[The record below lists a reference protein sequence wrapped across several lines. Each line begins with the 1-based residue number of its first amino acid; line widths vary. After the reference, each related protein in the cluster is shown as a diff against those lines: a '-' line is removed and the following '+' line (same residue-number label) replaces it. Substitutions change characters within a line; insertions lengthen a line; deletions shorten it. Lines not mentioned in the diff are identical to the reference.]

1 MLRLRIGYPRTLLP
15 PRRLAALALILLGL
29 GACRPY
35 ENYPPLTS
43 QGGLLPADQ
52 FAAYGAEQAQ
62 LIAIGRAMAKWYS
75 GPNPADLGIGAE
87 QAARWARTLPHVRTV
102 VADTLGHRLTITFGS
117 GWRAAALP
125 IDDGKAPEATYGFT
139 PPSGL

>member
-1 MLRLRIGYPRTLLP
+1 MS
-15 PRRLAALALILLGL
+15 RRSLALALILAAGL

-35 ENYPPLTS
+35 QNYAPLADQS
-43 QGGLLPADQ
+43 GLLPADQ

-75 GPNPADLGIGAE
+75 GPNSADLGIGAE
-87 QAARWARTLPHVRTV
+87 QAARWARTLPHVATV
-102 VADTLGHRLTITFGS
+102 VADTLGHRLTITFAS

-139 PPSGL
+139 APPAP

>member
-1 MLRLRIGYPRTLLP
+1 MLNLCFRSARRLLSPT
-15 PRRLAALALILLGL
+15 RLAALSLILLAL
-29 GACRPY
+29 GGCRTY
-35 ENYPPLTS
+35 ENYSPLRS

-62 LIAIGRAMAKWYS
+62 LIAIGRALAKWYS

-87 QAARWARTLPHVRTV
+87 QAARWARTLPHVRSV
-102 VADTLGHRLTITFGS
+102 VADTLGHRLTVSFAS

-139 PPSGL
+139 APAGQ

>member
-1 MLRLRIGYPRTLLP
+1 MLSRLTLLALL
-15 PRRLAALALILLGL
+15 LATGS

-35 ENYPPLTS
+35 QNYEPLAN
-43 QGGLLPADQ
+43 QAGLLPADQ

-75 GPNPADLGIGAE
+75 GPNSGDLGIGAE
-87 QAARWARTLPHVRTV
+87 QAARWARSLPHVSTV
-102 VADTLGHRLTITFGS
+102 VADTLGHRLTITFAS

-125 IDDGKAPEATYGFT
+125 IDDGKAPEATYGFA
-139 PPSGL
+139 PPRTQ

>member
-1 MLRLRIGYPRTLLP
+1 MLRRARPAGPLQL
-15 PRRLAALALILLGL
+15 LALLALLAL
-29 GACRPY
+29 PAASACRPY
-35 ENYPPLTS
+35 ENYPPLKS
-43 QGGLLPADQ
+43 QTGLLPADQ

-87 QAARWARTLPHVRTV
+87 QAARWARTLPHVRSV
-102 VADTLGHRLTITFGS
+102 VADTLGHRLTVTFQS

-125 IDDGKAPEATYGFT
+125 IDDGKAPEATYGFSA
-139 PPSGL
+139 PAGQ